1 MTRDW
6 YKTAIW
12 LAWLALPATALNYW
26 RAWDRLPMRMAVHFD
41 ANWRPNG
48 WTTREGSLLFA
59 LGIITFMLILC
70 TVMAY
75 IVRALK
81 PRSSW
86 PVLIAFYVGLG
97 FCSYGSDSIVEYNLH
112 VEKLTPHAACV
123 GWQLPRG

>member
-1 MTRDW
+1 
-6 YKTAIW
+6 
-12 LAWLALPATALNYW
+12 
-26 RAWDRLPMRMAVHFD
+26 
-41 ANWRPNG
+41 
-48 WTTREGSLLFA
+48 
-59 LGIITFMLILC
+59 
-70 TVMAY
+70 MAY